1 MNIVTREGAVTV
13 SGPAV
18 PARRRRLATRIW
30 SERWAY
36 VFLLP
41 TLLLF
46 GLYTVWPIISSLFY
60 SMLDWNGLGAERSFV
75 GLANY
80 REALADPLFWK
91 SLGIT
96 LVIIAVTVPVR
107 VGLGLLVALV
117 LNNPRLPLAKLFRTA
132 LFVPVVTTTAIIGV
146 VMGFIFDPAGGPVN
160 QLLLDLGI
168 VDQPVDFL
176 GDPGSSLWTVMGV
189 HMWKWLGIT
198 LVYWLAALQT
208 IPATVYEAARTDG
221 AGGWASLRYVTLPML
236 KPFLLIIV
244 LLTAIE
250 TMQIFDLVLTMTNGG
265 PYFSTLTSEVYIY
278 QQAFA
283 SSTPRLGYGAALGV
297 LFGLVTLAFTAIQAI
312 GIRYANR
319 ARSTS

>member
-1 MNIVTREGAVTV
+1 MSTMTRKA
-13 SGPAV
+13 PAGGRLA
-18 PARRRRLATRIW
+18 PARRRGLAARIW
-30 SERWAY
+30 AERWSY

-41 TLLLF
+41 TVVLF
-46 GLYTVWPIISSLFY
+46 GMYTIWPIVSGLYYSL
-60 SMLDWNGLGAERSFV
+60 LDWNGLGAERPFI

-80 REALADPLFWK
+80 REAFGDPLFWK
-91 SLGIT
+91 SLGVT
-96 LVIIAVTVPVR
+96 LLIIAVTVPLR
-107 VGLGLLVALV
+107 VALSLLVALV
-117 LNNPRLPLAKLFRTA
+117 LNNQRLPLAKLFRTA

-176 GDPGSSLWTVMGV
+176 GDPDTSLWTVMGV
-189 HMWKWLGIT
+189 HMWKWFGIT

-208 IPATVYEAARTDG
+208 IPVTVYEAARTDG
-221 AGGWASLRYVTLPML
+221 AGGWAALRYVTLPML
-236 KPFLLIIV
+236 RPFLIIIA

-265 PYFSTLTSEVYIY
+265 PFFSTLTTEVYIY

-283 SSTPRLGYGAALGV
+283 GTTPRLGYGAALGV
-297 LFGLVTLAFTAIQAI
+297 LFGVFTLVFAAIQAV
-312 GIRYANR
+312 GLRYANR
-319 ARSTS
+319 VRSSS

>member
-1 MNIVTREGAVTV
+1 MSSVTRKAPSLAV
-13 SGPAV
+13 
-18 PARRRRLATRIW
+18 RIW

-46 GLYTVWPIISSLFY
+46 GAYTVWPIISSLYY
-60 SMLDWNGLGAERSFV
+60 SMLDWKGLGAERPFV

-80 REALADPLFWK
+80 REAFGDPLFWK
-91 SLGIT
+91 SLGVT
-96 LVIIAVTVPVR
+96 LTIIAVTVPLR
-107 VGLGLLVALV
+107 VGLSLLTALV
-117 LNNPRLPLAKLFRTA
+117 LNNPRLPLARVFRTA
-132 LFVPVVTTTAIIGV
+132 LFVPAVTTTAIIGV

-176 GDPGSSLWTVMGV
+176 GDPGTSLWTVMGV
-189 HMWKWLGIT
+189 HMWKWFGIT

-208 IPATVYEAARTDG
+208 IPTTVYEAARTDG
-221 AGGWASLRYVTLPML
+221 AGGWAALRHVTLPL
-236 KPFLLIIV
+236 LRPFLIIIV

-265 PYFSTLTSEVYIY
+265 PFFSTLATEVYIY

-283 SSTPRLGYGAALGV
+283 GSTPRLGYGAALGV
-297 LFGLVTLAFTAIQAI
+297 LFGLVTLVFAALQAV
-312 GIRYANR
+312 GIRYADR
-319 ARSTS
+319 VRSRS

>member
-1 MNIVTREGAVTV
+1 MTRKA
-13 SGPAV
+13 PAGGRLA
-18 PARRRRLATRIW
+18 PARRRGLAARIW
-30 SERWAY
+30 AERWSY

-41 TLLLF
+41 TVVLF
-46 GLYTVWPIISSLFY
+46 GMYTIWPIVSGLYYSL
-60 SMLDWNGLGAERSFV
+60 LDWNGLGAERPFI

-80 REALADPLFWK
+80 REAFGDPLFWK
-91 SLGIT
+91 SLGVT
-96 LVIIAVTVPVR
+96 LLIIAVTVPLR
-107 VGLGLLVALV
+107 VALSLLVALV
-117 LNNPRLPLAKLFRTA
+117 LNNQRLPLAKLFRTA

-176 GDPGSSLWTVMGV
+176 GDPDTSLWTVMGV
-189 HMWKWLGIT
+189 HMWKWFGIT

-208 IPATVYEAARTDG
+208 IPVTVYEAARTDG
-221 AGGWASLRYVTLPML
+221 AGGWAALRYVTLPML
-236 KPFLLIIV
+236 RPFLIIIA

-265 PYFSTLTSEVYIY
+265 PFFSTLTTEVYIY

-283 SSTPRLGYGAALGV
+283 GTTPRLGYGAALGV
-297 LFGLVTLAFTAIQAI
+297 LFGVFTLVFAAIQAV
-312 GIRYANR
+312 GLRYANR
-319 ARSTS
+319 VRSSS

>member
-1 MNIVTREGAVTV
+1 MSSVTRK
-13 SGPAV
+13 V
-18 PARRRRLATRIW
+18 PARRRGLAARIW

-36 VFLLP
+36 AFLLP

-46 GLYTVWPIISSLFY
+46 GAYTVWPIISSLYY
-60 SMLDWNGLGAERSFV
+60 SMLDWKGLGAERPFV
-75 GLANY
+75 GLDNY
-80 REALADPLFWK
+80 REAFGDPLFWK

-96 LVIIAVTVPVR
+96 LTIIAVTVPLR
-107 VGLGLLVALV
+107 VGLSLLIALV
-117 LNNPRLPLAKLFRTA
+117 LNNPRLPLARLFRTA
-132 LFVPVVTTTAIIGV
+132 LFVPAVTTTAIIGV

-176 GDPGSSLWTVMGV
+176 GDPASSLWTVMGV
-189 HMWKWLGIT
+189 HMWKWFGIT

-208 IPATVYEAARTDG
+208 IPATVYEAAKTDG
-221 AGGWASLRYVTLPML
+221 AGNWAALRHVTLPL
-236 KPFLLIIV
+236 LRPFLIIIL

-265 PYFSTLTSEVYIY
+265 PFFSTLATEVYIY

-297 LFGLVTLAFTAIQAI
+297 LFGLVTLAFAALQAV

-319 ARSTS
+319 ARSSR

>member
-1 MNIVTREGAVTV
+1 MSSVTRKAPSLAV
-13 SGPAV
+13 
-18 PARRRRLATRIW
+18 RIR

-46 GLYTVWPIISSLFY
+46 GAYTVWPIISSLYY
-60 SMLDWNGLGAERSFV
+60 SMLDWKGLGAERPFV

-80 REALADPLFWK
+80 REAFGDPLFWK
-91 SLGIT
+91 SLGVT
-96 LVIIAVTVPVR
+96 LTIIAVTVPLR
-107 VGLGLLVALV
+107 VGLSLLTALV
-117 LNNPRLPLAKLFRTA
+117 LNNPRLPLARVFRTA
-132 LFVPVVTTTAIIGV
+132 LFVPAVTTTAIIGV

-176 GDPGSSLWTVMGV
+176 GDPGTSLWTVMGV
-189 HMWKWLGIT
+189 HMWKWFGIT

-208 IPATVYEAARTDG
+208 IPTTVYEAARTDG
-221 AGGWASLRYVTLPML
+221 AGGWAALRHVTLPL
-236 KPFLLIIV
+236 LRPFLIIIV

-265 PYFSTLTSEVYIY
+265 PFFSTLATEVYIY

-283 SSTPRLGYGAALGV
+283 GSTPRLGYGAALGV
-297 LFGLVTLAFTAIQAI
+297 LFGLVTLVFAALQAV
-312 GIRYANR
+312 GIRYADR
-319 ARSTS
+319 VRSRS

>member
-1 MNIVTREGAVTV
+1 MSTL
-13 SGPAV
+13 PA
-18 PARRRRLATRIW
+18 RIW

-36 VFLLP
+36 AFLLP

-46 GLYTVWPIISSLFY
+46 GLYTVWPIISSLYY
-60 SMLDWNGLGAERSFV
+60 SLLDWNGLGAERPFI

-80 REALADPLFWK
+80 REAFGDPLFWK

-96 LVIIAVTVPVR
+96 LTVIAVTVPLR
-107 VGLGLLVALV
+107 VGLSLLVALV
-117 LNNPRLPLAKLFRTA
+117 LNNPRLPLARLFRTA
-132 LFVPVVTTTAIIGV
+132 LFVPAVTTTAIIGV

-160 QLLLDLGI
+160 ELLLGLGI
-168 VDQPVDFL
+168 VDQPIDFL
-176 GDPGSSLWTVMGV
+176 GDPGTALWTVMGV
-189 HMWKWLGIT
+189 HMWKWFGIT

-208 IPATVYEAARTDG
+208 IPVTVYEAAKTDG
-221 AGGWASLRYVTLPML
+221 AGGWAALRHVTIPML
-236 KPFLLIIV
+236 KPFLIIIV

-265 PYFSTLTSEVYIY
+265 PFFSTLATEVYIY

-283 SSTPRLGYGAALGV
+283 TSTPRLGYGAALGV
-297 LFGLVTLAFTAIQAI
+297 LFGLLTLVFAAIQAA

-319 ARSTS
+319 ARSSS